1 MTSPFR
7 GFPDVQRLLV
17 DELEALTGAGRT
29 AIETPPDLAAALP
42 FVRVLRVGGGS
53 DRINDRASVDVD
65 VFAATYV
72 AGELLAERVRQH
84 LVGPPPPVAVFDRI
98 DCEIAPR
105 ELPWGDGTVRR
116 WNATYLV
123 TSRRH
128 VRSVA

>member
-7 GFPDVQRLLV
+7 RFPDVQRLLV
-17 DELEALTGAGRT
+17 DELETLAGDGRT
-29 AIETPPDLAAALP
+29 AIETPTNLADVLP
-42 FVRVLRVGGGS
+42 FVRVLRVGGFS
-53 DRINDRASVDVD
+53 DRINDRATVDID
-65 VFAATYV
+65 VFAATYG
-72 AGELLAERVRQH
+72 AAELLAERVRQH
-84 LVGPPPPVAVFDRI
+84 LVGPPPPVTLFDRI

-128 VRSVA
+128 LTFAS

>member
-7 GFPDVQRLLV
+7 RYPDVQRLLV
-17 DELEALTGAGRT
+17 DELEGLAGAGRT
-29 AIETPPDLAAALP
+29 GIETPVNLADVLP
-42 FVRVLRVGGGS
+42 FVRVMRVGGFS
-53 DRINDRASVDVD
+53 DRLNDRATVDVD
-65 VFAATYV
+65 VFSSTYT

-84 LVGPPPPVAVFDRI
+84 LVGPPPPVVLLDRV

-128 VRSVA
+128 LTHI